1 MKINLLK
8 ETEETLK
15 KNGKSLSDIEWVGCP
30 MFQIDIG
37 QFLNLAD
44 VDYDAGFGAPE
55 VATDLLVVGK
65 DFWLERHEYDGCEW
79 WKFKT
84 CPAKPNDVRNVHT
97 LVGGAW
103 DSLSQLNEEDLDEE
117 EDAD

>member
-1 MKINLLK
+1 MRSNLLK
-8 ETEETLK
+8 DTEEVLK
-15 KNGKSLSDIEWVGCP
+15 ANGKSLSDIEWVGCP

-37 QFLNLAD
+37 QFIDLAD
-44 VDYDAGFGAPE
+44 VDYDHGFGAPE

-65 DFWLERHEYDGCEW
+65 DFWLERHEYDGSEW
-79 WKFKT
+79 WEFKT

-103 DSLSQLNEEDLDEE
+103 DTLYELNERR
-117 EDAD
+117 